1 MAEAFKSIM
10 SKKIAEPAIDAP
22 KQVETDAVL
31 SKYKKKSR
39 DLDSQIATEEAEVK
53 KRHAKEQ
60 ARLLGRVLPTKA
72 EAEHE
77 REL

>member
-39 DLDSQIATEEAEVK
+39 DLDS
-53 KRHAKEQ
+53 
-60 ARLLGRVLPTKA
+60 
-72 EAEHE
+72 
-77 REL
+77 

>member
-22 KQVETDAVL
+22 IQTDAVL

-39 DLDSQIATEEAEVK
+39 DLDT
-53 KRHAKEQ
+53 
-60 ARLLGRVLPTKA
+60 
-72 EAEHE
+72 
-77 REL
+77 